1 MSSVGIAV
9 EGPIRSCR
17 YKNVLLEGSLQKRCP
32 KTYITDVNMNTFTLD
47 TYMYYQE
54 LQVLVS
60 TLGHSWK
67 LAKKTKENN
76 L

>member
-1 MSSVGIAV
+1 
-9 EGPIRSCR
+9 
-17 YKNVLLEGSLQKRCP
+17 
-32 KTYITDVNMNTFTLD
+32 MNTFTLD